1 MSLWL
6 TPRLFVGLEGENRM
20 TVLGEDAGDIY
31 SVLSEDCHSI
41 STKYPIKNDGVNH
54 DIVLSEDSK
63 TTASNT

>member
-1 MSLWL
+1 MVNP
-6 TPRLFVGLEGENRM
+6 TIIRGVRGKNRM

>member
-1 MSLWL
+1 
-6 TPRLFVGLEGENRM
+6 M
-20 TVLGEDAGDIY
+20 TVLGEDAGEIY